1 MERYV
6 TNKWGPACVA
16 WAMCTLAQP
25 QHSPTSSDTSVSVF
39 ASLLSPHKR
48 RVSFC
53 LSSNSTYH
61 AGRGEGI
68 ELLPP
73 FALLPPCPVLSSKA
87 PSPFP
92 IRSCPQSPSTS
103 PSRERSTDCVCASP
117 TPRPSSS
124 TPARYFHPLPLRY
137 CYSLVLPAACPAV
150 PLYFC
155 CEIFIRPMHI
165 CAALSSNITL
175 SSFPLY
181 LPSTLWMQCHNS
193 FVTSPNY
200 PFVFCNHKFFPSLH
214 SLVIFVLSDDHLHWN
229 GITLVFLCP
238 FFVCS
243 AFTCRPYG
251 PALHH
256 VYFASD
262 RRI

>member
-124 TPARYFHPLPLRY
+124 TPARYFHPHPLRY

-150 PLYFC
+150 LLYLC
-155 CEIFIRPMHI
+155 CE
-165 CAALSSNITL
+165 
-175 SSFPLY
+175 SSFDLCTY
-181 LPSTLWMQCHNS
+181 ALLSLPILLSRLSRFTSLLPCGCN
-193 FVTSPNY
+193 VTTVSS
-200 PFVFCNHKFFPSLH
+200 HH
-214 SLVIFVLSDDHLHWN
+214 QLSICIL
-229 GITLVFLCP
+229 
-238 FFVCS
+238 
-243 AFTCRPYG
+243 
-251 PALHH
+251 
-256 VYFASD
+256 
-262 RRI
+262 